1 MAEGN
6 YGVGRAGFAFD
17 TVCKVS
23 ALVERFFSFAV
34 LIHIPS

>member
-1 MAEGN
+1 MAEGDDA
-6 YGVGRAGFAFD
+6 VGRAGFAFD

-34 LIHIPS
+34 LIPIPS